1 MNRFRLKKWL
11 GWYIFKKTEPKVQFS
26 ATGRVPHRSGMHH
39 CPQYIKQLL
48 TGYSASIG
56 NPNDMFN
63 KDKKKDGAELDLN
76 AGVLAPVKTF
86 VPVTGQKPG
95 V

>member
-1 MNRFRLKKWL
+1 MLSSEKRK
-11 GWYIFKKTEPKVQFS
+11 
-26 ATGRVPHRSGMHH
+26 
-39 CPQYIKQLL
+39 
-48 TGYSASIG
+48 
-56 NPNDMFN
+56 NDMFS

-95 V
+95 VQAQKVSGIQEEKQQQNDYD